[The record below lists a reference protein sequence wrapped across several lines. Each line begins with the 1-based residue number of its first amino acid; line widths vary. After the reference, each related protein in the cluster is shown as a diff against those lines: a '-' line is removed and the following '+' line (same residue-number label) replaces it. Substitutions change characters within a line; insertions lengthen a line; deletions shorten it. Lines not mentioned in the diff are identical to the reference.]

1 MKILTIC
8 IPCDNQVH
16 TILAT
21 IESCLIKEE
30 DVEVLVV
37 TDNCIPLVKKELD
50 ILVERYPNSVRC
62 IENDNHHSLEI
73 AIQEAKGLY
82 FKVLRANDTL
92 DQSSLVKVL
101 ETFKDVLRIQAN
113 LDMMICDYEYVTK
126 KKKKDRMD
134 YTLALPLDKVFTW
147 HQIKFFKPLH
157 CLTIESVIFKTNILK
172 TSNITLY
179 KELDMY
185 NDALFTILPL
195 SKVNAM
201 CYVNV
206 ILQRV
211 EKKVSEQEYLDS
223 VDNSIDIT
231 KEMIEHTE
239 LTEVKSRKLRYYL
252 AKHIATMIART
263 MVSLIK
269 RGQVE
274 DRVKKDEL
282 WDYLQIHNQYLYKY
296 CKRTIVGK
304 LAMID
309 NKVTNEVLVK
319 TFNWMK

>member
-37 TDNCIPLVKKELD
+37 KDQCLPQVEQELNVLVQ
-50 ILVERYPNSVRC
+50 RYPDSVRC
-62 IENDNHHSLEI
+62 IENYEHHPIET
-73 AIQEAKGLY
+73 AVQEAKGLY
-82 FKVLRANDTL
+82 FKVLRASDTL

-101 ETFKDVLRIQAN
+101 ETFKDLLRIQAN
-113 LDMMICDYEYVTK
+113 LDMMICDYEYLTK
-126 KKKKDRMD
+126 KKKKDRID

-157 CLTIESVIFKTNILK
+157 CLTIESVMFKTNILK
-172 TSNITLY
+172 TSHIVLY
-179 KELDMY
+179 RELDVY

-195 SKVNAM
+195 PKVNAM

-211 EKKVSEQEYLDS
+211 EKKMTEQEYMES
-223 VDNSIDIT
+223 VDASIDIA
-231 KEMIEHTE
+231 KEMIEHTD
-239 LTEVKSRKLRYYL
+239 LSDVKSRKLRYYL
-252 AKHIATMIART
+252 AKHIATMIARA

-269 RGQVE
+269 RGQIE

-309 NKVTNEVLVK
+309 YKITNELLVK